1 MKVKTSKLLS
11 LALVGLLLSAC
22 QTPTGLTPRQ
32 QALLQAQGFQPTDE
46 GWELGL
52 SDRVLF
58 ANEVASLTPASRT
71 TVEQIGLALLSVDI
85 DWARLDGHTDS
96 YGAREYNQRL
106 SLLRAESV
114 AEVLVDTG
122 MPRQNLEVRGLA
134 DTKPVASNRTR
145 EGRAQNRRVAIV
157 ITD

>member
-1 MKVKTSKLLS
+1 M
-11 LALVGLLLSAC
+11 
-22 QTPTGLTPRQ
+22 
-32 QALLQAQGFQPTDE
+32 
-46 GWELGL
+46 
-52 SDRVLF
+52 LF